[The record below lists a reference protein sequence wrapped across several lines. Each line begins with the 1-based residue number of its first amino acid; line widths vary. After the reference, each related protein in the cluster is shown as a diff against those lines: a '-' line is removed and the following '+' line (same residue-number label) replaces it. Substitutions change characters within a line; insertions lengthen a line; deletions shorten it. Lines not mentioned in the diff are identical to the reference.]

1 MVRFFRRKKEEP
13 DKSEEALTEE
23 EIEAAERYEE
33 LEEEAEAP
41 IEEEF
46 AEEEDAGA
54 APAAVAVAEPE
65 DDSAAH
71 TVEEAAE
78 KTRKGF
84 FSRIGGMFK
93 RSGLDEELW
102 EELEET
108 LVLADTGAA
117 TTMRIID
124 DVKER
129 VKQEK
134 IKEPDAALA
143 ALKDEMAEVLD
154 VDTQRGKLWPDG
166 TKGDLPKPAVILVV
180 GVNGTGKTT
189 SIGKLAH
196 AYKSR
201 GLKVVLAAADTFRA
215 AAIEQLKHW
224 GERAGVDV
232 IAHQQG
238 ADPGAVVF
246 DAMAAADKRGADVL
260 IIDTA
265 GRLHTKVNL
274 MEELRKVN
282 RIIQRTVPDGPHE
295 VLLLLDATTGQNA
308 MQQAK
313 YFTEAVGVTGVLLS
327 KLDGTAKGGV
337 VFSVCDQLGVPVR
350 FVGTG
355 ERAQDLAP
363 FEPRTFVE
371 ALFAAN

>member
-1 MVRFFRRKKEEP
+1 MIGSVVRFFKRKKEADAAAAE
-13 DKSEEALTEE
+13 DELTRA
-23 EIEAAERYEE
+23 EIEAAAE
-33 LEEEAEAP
+33 LEEELGEELGQPVEEVLAEA
-41 IEEEF
+41 E
-46 AEEEDAGA
+46 
-54 APAAVAVAEPE
+54 AVALAEPP
-65 DDSAAH
+65 DDTGEAH
-71 TVEEAAE
+71 TVEEATE
-78 KTRKGF
+78 KTRKGWF
-84 FSRIGGMFK
+84 NRIGGLFK
-93 RSGLDEELW
+93 RGGLDDTLW
-102 EELEET
+102 DELEET
-108 LVLADTGAA
+108 LVLADTGVQ

-124 DVKER
+124 DVKTR
-129 VKQEK
+129 VRDEK
-134 IKEPDAALA
+134 IREPEVALT
-143 ALKDEMAEVLD
+143 ALKEELAKVLD
-154 VDTQRGKLWPDG
+154 VDTGRGKIWHAQG
-166 TKGDLPKPAVILVV
+166 QKETLPKPAVILVV

-196 AYKSR
+196 AYHGR

-232 IAHQQG
+232 VAHQQG

-265 GRLHTKVNL
+265 GRLHTKANL
-274 MEELRKVN
+274 MEELCKVN
-282 RIIQRTVPDGPHE
+282 RIIQRTVPDAPHE

-355 ERAQDLAP
+355 ERPQDLAL
-363 FEPRTFVE
+363 FEPKQFVE
-371 ALFAAN
+371 ALFGP